1 MARKPQMVSLED
13 FGKPPPPPAKAP
25 FPVVAYSVFTAIVLF
40 IFIGGYFAYGW
51 MRATSLQYWDKSAE
65 IADQGRFNTK

>member
-13 FGKPPPPPAKAP
+13 FGKPPPPPPKAP
-25 FPVVAYSVFTAIVLF
+25 FPVVAYSVFISLLLF
-40 IFIGGYFAYGW
+40 ILVGGYFAYDW
-51 MRATSLQYWDKSAE
+51 MRNTSLAYWNKSGE